1 MLNML
6 LLCYICRLYPQ
17 RELFH
22 RIIWLGINRN
32 IWHILLFDFSIFAQS
47 VHWEQNFICGQSRH
61 VCPRNYPSFCHIHCR
76 IYCHIYG
83 VAISRRWAVTKLAVF
98 PADHCSNN
106 SSCPWSQSLA
116 GSFKQFIQIVS
127 EQTRN
132 SFTEKKSYYFLF
144 CYFILVTPWQDL

>member
-1 MLNML
+1 MCVML
-6 LLCYICRLYPQ
+6 LLYEFVTFNLKQ
-17 RELFH
+17 FFH
-22 RIIWLGINRN
+22 RIIRLGSNFNVSR
-32 IWHILLFDFSIFAQS
+32 ILLFDFSLFARSIQCYTWS
-47 VHWEQNFICGQSRH
+47 ILLHM
-61 VCPRNYPSFCHIHCR
+61 CPCNYPSFCHIHCR

-144 CYFILVTPWQDL
+144 CYFILVTP